1 MPEDFRAVE
10 RVVGKMFRQRLP
22 RRILYTYTIHSRI
35 PLSKKKREIPSE
47 SVHVIRSSSH
57 QDSNPACFRT
67 WKPKMEVVPAQ
78 FCKDSSQNSLSWRI
92 STICLYTSCV
102 GSVVL
107 RFCHTLVYMKGI
119 ERNVEIADF
128 SVIVYFSALVQ
139 ASLIHSGNCHL
150 IVSAVLDETIPTGT
164 LVTYLLKYLKR
175 PRVVTWWNLRN
186 SYSGRAD
193 AAMSRHALAIPRSL
207 QLIFCTF
214 NIAQVSRRSLRVLW
228 LPHRVYSALTR
239 QMFRGLFMGGNC
251 SLYVGTF
258 CCSVSLK

>member
-1 MPEDFRAVE
+1 
-10 RVVGKMFRQRLP
+10 MFRQRLP

-139 ASLIHSGNCHL
+139 TSLIHSGNCQL
-150 IVSAVLDETIPTGT
+150 NRKRSPRRNDSNRYVSYLFIKIPQTPPGCHMT
-164 LVTYLLKYLKR
+164 ELEKLL
-175 PRVVTWWNLRN
+175 LR
-186 SYSGRAD
+186 
-193 AAMSRHALAIPRSL
+193 
-207 QLIFCTF
+207 
-214 NIAQVSRRSLRVLW
+214 
-228 LPHRVYSALTR
+228 
-239 QMFRGLFMGGNC
+239 
-251 SLYVGTF
+251 
-258 CCSVSLK
+258 